1 MKIKIIFQNFLI
13 TFLIDNELK
22 NNRQLFRK
30 KDLDDI
36 SSIKLKKI
44 GRKEIHVYHNSID
57 KNHDT
62 KVECID
68 PDFLKRLQKI
78 IMIKL

>member
-1 MKIKIIFQNFLI
+1 MNLRVIDNFL
-13 TFLIDNELK
+13 E
-22 NNRQLFRK
+22 